1 MKRSLAKIWFIIII
15 LAITFWALI
24 QWGAKSFQNSSES
37 IQSIVRPDSKSSI
50 TNEIFQS
57 IIQTDLHLNHFILT
71 NKKEEKILAEQHK
84 AKTDSLIHELDF
96 LLGESSLHSAQL
108 DSLRQRVA
116 EKSDIYKTLIAIKT
130 RQNSHFFTEQAL
142 NKIKNQIS
150 DSAFIETAITQKEDL
165 IIHRDTVEQTEIVR
179 IPDSYKGFAGFFRKI
194 RGKEKVTFD
203 TITTQQEQLNYNIE
217 LTENSQIV
225 RDYFIDTTLSAV
237 KDILIEVLDDE
248 IQVQR
253 KLYST
258 ELSILSYNQLLLQNI
273 RILLDEIA
281 STNSSNLRREQEQ
294 AIQQLESSNKEAFII
309 AGAGIL
315 LGLILLIF
323 LIKDISQTHIYR
335 KKLEEEKERAEQL
348 AQAKEIFLSRMS
360 HEIRTPLHS
369 IAGFS
374 NLLNKEIHGA
384 TSNKYLQGILQ
395 ANFYLQQLI
404 NNILEQAK
412 INSGSY
418 QLDNSNVY
426 IPALSQELL
435 LLFQHQQQNQHLN
448 FNIAYSPEFE
458 NITIQID
465 AIKLRQIL
473 LNLISNAFKFTTEGR
488 IAVQWSF
495 IDQRTVQI
503 QITDTGIGIDA
514 QNQEIIF
521 QPFHQ
526 INTQH
531 VTNINGS
538 GLGLSITK
546 QIIESFG
553 GEIKLKSSPGK
564 GSEFTIL
571 LPVKTAPYTAN
582 NITEQ
587 ITESENVWYP
597 IRILAVEDDEWNGY
611 LLQNYL
617 KDHIQQLVIFNNAED
632 GWQAL
637 KNEGSAFDLILTD
650 LNLPQMDGKSFFR
663 KVKSQFT
670 TQVIAL
676 SASLSKKEAEE
687 LIESGFTNTLGKPF
701 TQKDILQAIDEIFA
715 SQKTFKKSNSSSSFD
730 WKQLMAL
737 NHANDDEILQV
748 CRSFTESFE
757 SKIVVLKAATEK
769 KDFSEMARMA
779 HQLKSG
785 CEQIG
790 ITHLSERLQSV
801 EVFEKMGNHSRTI
814 EEVQKLIPELD
825 AILIQLHSEIA
836 GLT

>member
-1 MKRSLAKIWFIIII
+1 MKRSLAKIWFIIAI

-24 QWGAKSFQNSSES
+24 QWGTKSFQNSSKS

-57 IIQTDLHLNHFILT
+57 IIQTDLHLNNFILT
-71 NKKEEKILAEQHK
+71 NEKGQKILAEQYQSI
-84 AKTDSLIHELDF
+84 TDSLILELDS
-96 LLGESSLHSAQL
+96 LLGESSLHTAQL
-108 DSLRQRVA
+108 DSLRQRVD
-116 EKSDIYKTLIAIKT
+116 EKSGIYKTLIAIKT

-165 IIHRDTVEQTEIVR
+165 IIHRDTIEQTEIVR

-194 RGKEKVTFD
+194 TGKQKVTFD

-248 IQVQR
+248 IKVQR
-253 KLYST
+253 KLYAT
-258 ELSILSYNQLLLQNI
+258 ELSILSYNELLLQNI
-273 RILLDEIA
+273 RVLLDEIA
-281 STNSSNLRREQEQ
+281 STNSSNLEHDQKQ
-294 AIQQLESSNKEAFII
+294 AIQQLEASNKEAFII
-309 AGAGIL
+309 AGVGIL

-323 LIKDISQTHIYR
+323 LIKDITQTHIYR
-335 KKLEEEKERAEQL
+335 QKLEEEKERAEQL

-384 TSNKYLQGILQ
+384 ASNKYLQGILQ

-412 INSGSY
+412 INSGTY

-426 IPALSQELL
+426 VPALSQELL
-435 LLFQHQQQNQHLN
+435 LLFQHQQQNQHLD
-448 FNIAYSPEFE
+448 FNISYSPEFE

-465 AIKLRQIL
+465 AIKLRQVL
-473 LNLISNAFKFTTEGR
+473 LNLISNAFKFTTEGQ

-495 IDQRTVQI
+495 MNSNTVKI

-526 INTQH
+526 ISTQH

-546 QIIESFG
+546 QIIESFD

-571 LPVKTAPYTAN
+571 IPVKTSPYTAN
-582 NITEQ
+582 HITEQ
-587 ITESENVWYP
+587 VIESENVWYP
-597 IRILAVEDDEWNGY
+597 VRILAVEDDEWNGY

-632 GWQAL
+632 GWHAL
-637 KNEGSAFDLILTD
+637 QSGENTFDLILTD
-650 LNLPQMDGKSFFR
+650 LNLPQMDGKSFFQ
-663 KVKSQFT
+663 KVKSRFT
-670 TQVIAL
+670 IPVIAL

-687 LIESGFTNTLGKPF
+687 LIESGFANTLGKPF

-715 SQKTFKKSNSSSSFD
+715 SRKTYRKNKSASPFD
-730 WKQLMAL
+730 WKPLMAL
-737 NHANDDEILQV
+737 HHAKDDEILQV
-748 CRSFTESFE
+748 CTSFAISFE
-757 SKIVVLKAATEK
+757 SKIAVLKAAIEQ
-769 KDFSEMARMA
+769 KDYSEITRMA
-779 HQLKSG
+779 HQLKSN

-790 ITHLSERLQSV
+790 ITHLSESLQSI
-801 EVFEKMGNHSRTI
+801 EVFGKMNNHTRTL
-814 EEVQKLIPELD
+814 EETQKLIPELD
-825 AILIQLHSEIA
+825 VILQQLHAEIA
-836 GLT
+836 SLK